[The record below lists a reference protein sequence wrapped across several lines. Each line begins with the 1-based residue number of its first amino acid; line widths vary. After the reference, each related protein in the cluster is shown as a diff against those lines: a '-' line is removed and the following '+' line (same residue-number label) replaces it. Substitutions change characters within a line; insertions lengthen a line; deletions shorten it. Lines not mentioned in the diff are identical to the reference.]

1 MTAKELI
8 ESGIV
13 ELYCLGI
20 ASEEERLLVESVAA
34 DNLELREEITAVH
47 DALAKY
53 AIASTAATP
62 QENLKKKIFDSIQA
76 AEVPETKDSFPPKVD
91 ERSNPGDWLNYLD
104 QCQITLP
111 ETTAGLTMV
120 ELPGNE
126 DFYTYVV
133 FGNPGDVVEE
143 ELHTGHLEYLLVC
156 SGTCEM
162 HINGKSSHHR
172 AGDLITIT
180 PGIRHSG
187 RVTGT
192 QRMIVIGQRRA
203 A

>member
-20 ASEEERLLVESVAA
+20 ASDDERLLVESMAN
-34 DNLELREEITAVH
+34 DSQELREEITAVH

-53 AIASTAATP
+53 AIAYTAANP
-62 QENLKKKIFDSIQA
+62 KENLKKRIFDSI
-76 AEVPETKDSFPPKVD
+76 EVEEAPEAQDSFPPKLD
-91 ERSNPGDWLNYLD
+91 EHSSSSDWLNYLH
-104 QCQITLP
+104 QHQITP
-111 ETTAGLTMV
+111 PAAAAGLMMV

-126 DFYTYVV
+126 DYYTYVV

-162 HINGKSSHHR
+162 HIDGKSTQHR
-172 AGDLITIT
+172 AGDLISIT

-192 QRMIVIGQRRA
+192 QQMIVIGQRRA